1 MIIQAK
7 SDELLCLS
15 ENFTNKVSEDKLL
28 KQAVINLKEIAVS
41 IESELCQLEEEK
53 EKIVETSRGK
63 ETKNQAL
70 QETNMQLSI
79 MWRKN

>member
-1 MIIQAK
+1 M
-7 SDELLCLS
+7 
-15 ENFTNKVSEDKLL
+15 SEDKLL

>member
-1 MIIQAK
+1 M
-7 SDELLCLS
+7 
-15 ENFTNKVSEDKLL
+15 SEDKLL

-41 IESELCQLEEEK
+41 IESKLCQLEEEK
-53 EKIVETSRGK
+53 EKIAETSRGK

>member
-1 MIIQAK
+1 M
-7 SDELLCLS
+7 
-15 ENFTNKVSEDKLL
+15 SEDKLL

-79 MWRKN
+79 MWRNN

>member
-1 MIIQAK
+1 MN
-7 SDELLCLS
+7 LLCLS

-28 KQAVINLKEIAVS
+28 NPAVIILKELAVS